1 MNLNTKD
8 LLSNLIQTGADASL
22 NLFKISFSLL
32 DEKLPGISVRTTTFV
47 SPTRDSGSVQV
58 PFQNTSIDIPSS
70 GATINKQITFQTR
83 LDANYEILKTLRKYQ
98 LIDNYGRYI
107 INDSKKIPLITV
119 EAYKPQDGDL
129 LVPVYEWKFHNN
141 YILKVTP
148 LSYSSDA
155 TSAATVNIT
164 FVWGTYEETS
174 DIFHLEDLLDLLQ
187 NTPFAGLLPLF
198 ENGTF
203 SSNHNG

>member
-32 DEKLPGISVRTTTFV
+32 DERLPGISVRTTTFV

-107 INDSKKIPLITV
+107 INDNKKIPLVTV

-174 DIFHLEDLLDLLQ
+174 DIFHLEDLQYTSLAGVLEL
-187 NTPFAGLLPLF
+187 PFF
-198 ENGTF
+198 KNGTF